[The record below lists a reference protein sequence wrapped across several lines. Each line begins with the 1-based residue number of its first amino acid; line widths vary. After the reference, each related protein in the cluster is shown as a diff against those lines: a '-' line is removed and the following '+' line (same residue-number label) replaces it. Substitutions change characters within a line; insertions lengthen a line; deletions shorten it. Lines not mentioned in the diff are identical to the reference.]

1 MMEALRDACNY
12 YFYEVGLMTKTADVD
27 YVAMKLGLG
36 EPTGGELTETVG
48 MRANA
53 ETKAKV
59 FSGTTQAEWVD
70 GDKLQAVIG
79 QSLNQFTPLQM
90 VCYTS
95 ALANEG
101 VRYEATY
108 LRRVVSWDFQKLLL
122 ESKPT
127 VASVLEMSDEAKD
140 CIRTGMKMCTKTA
153 NGVEGTAQKF
163 LNDYPIPVAAKT
175 GTAQH
180 GTGEDSDNASFVAYA
195 PADDPQVAI
204 AIYVEN
210 GAQGGNLGQIVT
222 AILDEY
228 FSQESKYETVVV
240 ENKVN

>member
-1 MMEALRDACNY
+1 MMEALRDSCNY
-12 YFYEVGLMTKTADVD
+12 YFYEVGLLTKTKDVD

-36 EPTGGELTETVG
+36 EPTGGELAETVG

-53 ETKAKV
+53 ETKAQV
-59 FSGTTQAEWVD
+59 FAGTSQSEWVD

-101 VRYEATY
+101 VRYKATY
-108 LRRVVSWDFQKLLL
+108 LRRVVSWDFQELLL
-122 ESKPT
+122 ESEPT
-127 VASVLEMSDEAKD
+127 VASVLEMSDEAKE
-140 CIRTGMKMCTKTA
+140 CIRTGMKMAAKTA

-180 GTGEDSDNASFVAYA
+180 GNGLSSDNGSLVCYA
-195 PADDPQVAI
+195 PAEAPEIAI

-210 GAQGGNLGQIVT
+210 GAQGGKLAYI
-222 AILDEY
+222 AMDIMDAY
-228 FSQESKYETVVV
+228 FSQTGKYETVQG
-240 ENKVN
+240 ENEVR